1 MKEQKNTKSWWRREI
16 PPFISLLLLFTAIL
30 IIFIAGTL
38 FIKKYLETWSEI
50 SNQNNNFYL
59 KIEKEN
65 DRDQLNDITIP

>member
-1 MKEQKNTKSWWRREI
+1 
-16 PPFISLLLLFTAIL
+16 LLLLLAAIL

-50 SNQNNNFYL
+50 SNQSNNFYL

-65 DRDQLNDITIP
+65 NRPQLNDITIP

>member
-1 MKEQKNTKSWWRREI
+1 MKKQKNLKSWWHKEI
-16 PPFISLLLLFTAIL
+16 SPFISLLLLLAAIL

-50 SNQNNNFYL
+50 SNQSNNFYL

-65 DRDQLNDITIP
+65 NRPQLNDITIP